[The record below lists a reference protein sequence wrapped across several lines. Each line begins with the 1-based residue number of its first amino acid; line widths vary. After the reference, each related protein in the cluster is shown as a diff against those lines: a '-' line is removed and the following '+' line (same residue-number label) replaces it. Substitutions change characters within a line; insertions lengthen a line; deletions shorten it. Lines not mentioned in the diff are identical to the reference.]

1 MPLEDQHYQEFTKE
15 LQTIQDVLRWSVT
28 QFNKNKLFFGH
39 GTDNAWD
46 EAIVLLTN
54 FLKLSVEN
62 LANILDAKL
71 TLNERTELYKALTL
85 RINERVPL
93 PYITHEAWYA
103 GMAFYV
109 DNRVL
114 IPRSPIAELI
124 ANNLEPYLTGVTGVT
139 GLEIE
144 SNDKLDVLEI
154 GTGSGCIACAVADH
168 FIGQGLDI
176 KVDASDIS
184 TDALTVAKLNVENH
198 ELQSHITLIQ
208 SDLFNNLIG
217 KKYDVIISNPP
228 YVDAPEMQNLPAEF
242 LHEPRSA
249 LAAGEDGLD
258 LVDIILKE
266 AHNYLKPN
274 GILIVEVGA
283 SRIALENKYPNVAF
297 EWPDFANGGEGVFIL
312 TQEQLV
318 NF

>member
-312 TQEQLV
+312 TQEQLA